1 MDGNNSTDCVQQD
14 DQEVIEL
21 IFGGIRLSGPNPN
34 ILSSRWASS
43 SSTST
48 PYLIF
53 NLSKY
58 VDPQRSDAH
67 LRASR
72 QEKQN
77 ITMYI
82 CTYNT
87 PYVCV
92 CTCRYRYTGLAG
104 LALDDYVR
112 QRRPR
117 RIAKVEV
124 ETFADCEMMELPK

>member
-21 IFGGIRLSGPNPN
+21 IFGGTRLSGPNPN

-53 NLSKY
+53 SLSKY

-67 LRASR
+67 LRASP

-77 ITMYI
+77 VTMYI
-82 CTYNT
+82 CTILRM
-87 PYVCV
+87 YV
-92 CTCRYRYTGLAG
+92 
-104 LALDDYVR
+104 YVR
-112 QRRPR
+112 ASTGTQAWQAWRWMMTKFARDDR
-117 RIAKVEV
+117 VE
-124 ETFADCEMMELPK
+124 